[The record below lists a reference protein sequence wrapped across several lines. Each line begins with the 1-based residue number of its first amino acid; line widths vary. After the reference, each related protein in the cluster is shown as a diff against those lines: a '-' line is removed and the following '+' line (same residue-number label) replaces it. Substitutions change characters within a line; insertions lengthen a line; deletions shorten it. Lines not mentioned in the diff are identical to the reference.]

1 MATRQPIVS
10 VLGHVDHG
18 KTSLLD
24 RVRQT
29 DLASREAGL
38 ITQHIGATEVPTEVI
53 NELCA
58 PLMGTRTLDTPGLLF
73 IDTPGHQAFTTLR
86 ARGGALADIA
96 VLIVDVNEGF
106 KPQTIESLRILQRNK
121 TPFVVALNKVDRL
134 QGWAKHDGMPFITS
148 YQLQIDQVR
157 DSLDDKVYRFIER
170 LYQEG
175 IPSDRYDNIEDFTET
190 VALVPMSARTGEGIP
205 DLVLIL
211 VGLSQRYL
219 QDQLGYEA
227 SGPARGTVLEVKDVQ
242 GLGKTM
248 DAIIYDGVLRTGDH
262 MVVGGVN
269 GPIMTQVKALLKP
282 KPMDEIRD
290 PKNRFDSIKEVVAAT
305 GVKIAGPGLEDA
317 LAGSPIIAYTNQ
329 EEEDAAIEEVLAAS
343 QPKIEL
349 KEQGLTV
356 VADAVGS
363 LEGLAFEMEGAGLP
377 ITRAEI
383 RNVSRKDVIEVSTN
397 PEPLYR
403 VIIAFNVDILPDAEE
418 ELLKQD
424 VKLVH
429 GDVVYKL
436 VEDYQEWA
444 ERRKEEL
451 DVERRTDYIHPGKFL
466 ILPDHIFRVSKPAIV
481 GVRVLAGRL
490 RVGQPILR
498 PDGRELGKIK
508 SIRSGDDSIKEVRM
522 GAEVALAL
530 TNVTVGR
537 QIKAEDVLYVDVPEG
552 HARALLRTDL
562 PADDR
567 MVLEETAAIKR
578 KTEPFWAM

>member
-1 MATRQPIVS
+1 MTTRQPIVS

-18 KTSLLD
+18 KTTFLD

-29 DLASREAGL
+29 DLASREAGR

-53 NELCA
+53 NELCS
-58 PLMGTRTLDTPGLLF
+58 PLTGEGSVDTPGLLF

-96 VLIVDVNEGF
+96 VLVVDVNEGF

-121 TPFVVALNKVDRL
+121 TPFVIALNKVDRI

-148 YQLQIDQVR
+148 YDLQIDQVR
-157 DSLDDKVYRFIER
+157 DRLDDKVYRLIER
-170 LYQEG
+170 LYSEG
-175 IPSDRYDNIEDFTET
+175 IPSDRYDRIADFTET
-190 VALVPMSARTGEGIP
+190 VALVPISARTGEGIP
-205 DLVLIL
+205 DLILIL

-227 SGPARGTVLEVKDVQ
+227 TGPARGTVLEVKDVP

-248 DAIIYDGVLRTGDH
+248 DAIIFDGVLRTGDRL
-262 MVVGGVN
+262 VVGGVD
-269 GPIMTQVKALLKP
+269 GPLMTQVKALLKP
-282 KPMDEIRD
+282 KPLDEIRD

-317 LAGSPIIAYTNQ
+317 LAGSPIIAYRST
-329 EEEDAAIEEVLAAS
+329 EEEEAAVEEAMAAS
-343 QPKIEL
+343 QPKIAL
-349 KEQGLTV
+349 QEQGLTV
-356 VADAVGS
+356 LADAVGS

-403 VIIAFNVDILPDAEE
+403 AIIAFNVNVLPDAEE

-424 VKLVH
+424 VELIS
-429 GDVVYKL
+429 GEVVYKL

-451 DVERRTDYIHPGKFL
+451 DAERRTDYIHPGKFL

-481 GVRVLAGRL
+481 GVRVLAGRV

-508 SIRSGDDSIKEVRM
+508 SIRSGDESLREVRM

-530 TNVTVGR
+530 TKVTVGR

-552 HARALLRTDL
+552 HARALLRMDMSV
-562 PADDR
+562 DDR
-567 MVLEETAAIKR
+567 MVMEEIADIKR

>member
-18 KTSLLD
+18 KTTLLD
-24 RVRQT
+24 SIRQT
-29 DLASREAGL
+29 DLATREAGL
-38 ITQHIGATEVPTEVI
+38 ITQHIGATEVPNEVI
-53 NELCA
+53 NDLCS
-58 PLMGTRTLDTPGLLF
+58 PLMGEQQLDSPGLLF

-96 VLIVDVNEGF
+96 VLIIDVNEGF
-106 KPQTIESLRILQRNK
+106 KPQTLESLKILQRNK
-121 TPFVVALNKVDRL
+121 TPFVIALNKIDRI
-134 QGWAKHDGMPFITS
+134 QGWAKHKGMPFVTT
-148 YQLQIDQVR
+148 YQQQIEQVR

-170 LYQEG
+170 LYSEG
-175 IPSDRYDNIEDFTET
+175 VPSDRYDRIEDFTET
-190 VALVPMSARTGEGIP
+190 VALVPISAKTGEGIP
-205 DLVLIL
+205 DLLLIL
-211 VGLSQRYL
+211 EGLSQRYL
-219 QDQLGYEA
+219 QDKLDYEA
-227 SGPARGTVLEVKDVQ
+227 TGPARGTVLEVKDVH

-248 DAIIYDGVLRTGDH
+248 DAIIYDGVLRTGDRL
-262 MVVGGVN
+262 VVGGVN

-282 KPMDEIRD
+282 KPLDEIRD

-305 GVKIAGPGLEDA
+305 GVKIAGPGLENA
-317 LAGSPIIAYTNQ
+317 LAGSPIIAYEGDG
-329 EEEDAAIEEVLAAS
+329 EEAINEVMDAS
-343 QPKIEL
+343 QPAIEL

-356 VADAVGS
+356 LADAVGS
-363 LEGLAFEMEGAGLP
+363 LEGLAFEMKGADLP
-377 ITRAEI
+377 ISRAEI
-383 RNVSRKDVIEVSTN
+383 RNVARKDIVEVSTN

-418 ELLKQD
+418 ELLKQE
-424 VKLVH
+424 VKLIS

-444 ERRKEEL
+444 ERKKEEM
-451 DVERRTDYIHPGKFL
+451 DIERRTDYIHPGKFL

-508 SIRSGDDSIKEVRM
+508 SIRDGQESIREVLQGKEV
-522 GAEVALAL
+522 AVAL

-552 HARALLRTDL
+552 HARALMRGDMSV
-562 PADDR
+562 DDR
-567 MVLEETAAIKR
+567 MVMDEIVDIKR

>member
-18 KTSLLD
+18 KTTLLD
-24 RVRQT
+24 SIRQT
-29 DLASREAGL
+29 DLATREAGL
-38 ITQHIGATEVPTEVI
+38 ITQHIGATEVPNEVI
-53 NELCA
+53 NDLCS
-58 PLMGTRTLDTPGLLF
+58 PLMGEQQLDSPGLLF

-96 VLIVDVNEGF
+96 VLIIDVNEGF
-106 KPQTIESLRILQRNK
+106 KPQTLESLKILQRNK
-121 TPFVVALNKVDRL
+121 TPFVIALNKIDRI
-134 QGWAKHDGMPFITS
+134 QGWAKHKGMPFVTT
-148 YQLQIDQVR
+148 YQQQIEQVR

-170 LYQEG
+170 LYSEG
-175 IPSDRYDNIEDFTET
+175 VPSDRYDRIEDFTET
-190 VALVPMSARTGEGIP
+190 VALVPISAKTGEGIP
-205 DLVLIL
+205 DLLLIL
-211 VGLSQRYL
+211 EGLSQRYL
-219 QDQLGYEA
+219 QDKLDYEA
-227 SGPARGTVLEVKDVQ
+227 TGPARGTVLEVKDVH

-248 DAIIYDGVLRTGDH
+248 DAIIYDGVLRTGDRL
-262 MVVGGVN
+262 VVGGVN

-282 KPMDEIRD
+282 KPLDEIRD
-290 PKNRFDSIKEVVAAT
+290 PKNRFESIKEVVAAT
-305 GVKIAGPGLEDA
+305 GVKIAGPGLENA
-317 LAGSPIIAYTNQ
+317 LAGSPIIAYEGDG
-329 EEEDAAIEEVLAAS
+329 EEAINEVMDAS
-343 QPKIEL
+343 QPAIEL

-356 VADAVGS
+356 LADAVGS
-363 LEGLAFEMEGAGLP
+363 LEGLAFEMKGADLP
-377 ITRAEI
+377 ISRAEI
-383 RNVSRKDVIEVSTN
+383 RNVARKDIVEVSTN

-418 ELLKQD
+418 ELLKQE
-424 VKLVH
+424 VKLIS

-444 ERRKEEL
+444 ERKKEEM
-451 DVERRTDYIHPGKFL
+451 DIERRTDYIHPGKFL

-508 SIRSGDDSIKEVRM
+508 SIRDGQESIREVLQGKEV
-522 GAEVALAL
+522 AVAL

-552 HARALLRTDL
+552 HARALMRGDMSV
-562 PADDR
+562 DDR
-567 MVLEETAAIKR
+567 MVMDEIVDIKR

>member
-18 KTSLLD
+18 KTTLLD
-24 RVRQT
+24 SVRKT
-29 DLASREAGL
+29 DLATREAGL
-38 ITQHIGATEVPTEVI
+38 ITQHIGATEVPNEVI
-53 NELCA
+53 NELCS
-58 PLMGTRTLDTPGLLF
+58 PLMGEQELDSPGLLF

-96 VLIVDVNEGF
+96 ILIIDVNEGF
-106 KPQTIESLRILQRNK
+106 KPQTLESLKILQRNK
-121 TPFVVALNKVDRL
+121 TPFVIALNKIDRI
-134 QGWAKHDGMPFITS
+134 QGWAKHKGMPFVTT
-148 YQLQIDQVR
+148 YQQQIEQVR

-170 LYQEG
+170 LYSEWV
-175 IPSDRYDNIEDFTET
+175 PSDRYDRIEDFTET
-190 VALVPMSARTGEGIP
+190 VALVPISAKTGEGIP
-205 DLVLIL
+205 DLLLIL
-211 VGLSQRYL
+211 EGLSQRYL
-219 QDQLGYEA
+219 QEKLNYEA
-227 SGPARGTVLEVKDVQ
+227 TGPARGTVLEVKDVP

-248 DAIIYDGVLRTGDH
+248 DAIIYDGVLRTGDRL
-262 MVVGGVN
+262 VVGGVN
-269 GPIMTQVKALLKP
+269 GPIKTQVKALLKP
-282 KPMDEIRD
+282 KPLDEIRD

-317 LAGSPIIAYTNQ
+317 LAGSPIIAYDGDG
-329 EEEDAAIEEVLAAS
+329 EEAMAEVMDAS
-343 QPKIEL
+343 QPAIEL
-349 KEQGLTV
+349 REQGLTV
-356 VADAVGS
+356 LADAVGS
-363 LEGLAFEMEGAGLP
+363 LEGLAFEMNGADLP
-377 ITRAEI
+377 ISRAEI
-383 RNVSRKDVIEVSTN
+383 RNVARKDIVEVSTN

-424 VKLVH
+424 VKLIS

-444 ERRKEEL
+444 ERKKEEM

-508 SIRSGDDSIKEVRM
+508 SIRDGQESIREAHQGKEV
-522 GAEVALAL
+522 AVAL

-552 HARALLRTDL
+552 HARALMRGDMSV
-562 PADDR
+562 DDR
-567 MVLEETAAIKR
+567 MVMDEIVDIKR